1 MTVVTLKGLP
11 PTAAVKV
18 FEGTKARP
26 YVERR
31 ELCPYT
37 PFATGAASAIGNV
50 SFDLPD
56 GIEYLA
62 QLPDGTAR
70 WVLNATTPLV
80 SP

>member
-18 FEGTKARP
+18 YEGTKARP
-26 YVERR
+26 YVERH

-37 PFATGAASAIGNV
+37 PFTTGTTSALGSV
-50 SFDLPD
+50 TLDLPD
-56 GIEYLA
+56 GIEHIV
-62 QLPDGTAR
+62 QLPDGTGR
-70 WVLNATTPLV
+70 WVLNATTQGG